1 MSHDRRARMI
11 IDHVESRD
19 ERWGRSAPPR
29 SEDSDKPSRIISDDP
44 RWFAQVTRGDQT
56 GPNGELWD
64 LIQLFVFDELRMTAI
79 YRGEDLELR
88 LFKPGAWEPIFT
100 IKQFADRT
108 PVVPY

>member
-29 SEDSDKPSRIISDDP
+29 SDDTQNPSRIISDDP
-44 RWFAQVTRGDQT
+44 RWSARVTREDQK
-56 GPNGELWD
+56 GPDGQLWD

-79 YRGEDLELR
+79 YRDEQLQLR

-108 PVVPY
+108 PIVPH